1 MNTQANAAAT
11 VLPAPLATRPLYWSV
26 RRELW
31 ENRSLYLAPIA
42 VAGILLLASVISAF
56 YYWKKMGEIMR
67 PVLALDP
74 AKQAAAIGE
83 PYAYVAMLLILTVFL
98 VGFFYC
104 LDALH
109 GERRDRSILFWKSL
123 PVSDWTTVLSKAAI
137 PLVVLPLIAFT
148 IIVVTQIIMLLLLT
162 TVAVLAR
169 GLTPAILWT
178 QVPLFENALVL
189 LCGLA
194 ALALWHAPVYG
205 WLLLV
210 SSWAKRGTFLWAVL
224 PPIVLCVFEWIA
236 FHTTYLASMLSQRL
250 GNSPADVFTFVALA
264 PKVPKTPV
272 IVALTDLDPVNFFST
287 PGLWIGL
294 ACAAVFVAAAVWMR
308 RDREPI

>member
-56 YYWKKMGEIMR
+56 YYWKKMSDIMR
-67 PVLALDP
+67 PVLALGP

-83 PYAYVAMLLILTVFL
+83 PYAYVSMLLILTVFL

-162 TVAVLAR
+162 TGAVLAR

-189 LCGLA
+189 LYGLA

-224 PPIVLCVFEWIA
+224 PPVVLCVFEWIA
-236 FHTTYLASMLSQRL
+236 FHSTHLASMLSQRL
-250 GNSPADVFTFVALA
+250 GNSPADVFAFKALVVKS
-264 PKVPKTPV
+264 PKVPV
-272 IVALTDLDPVNFFST
+272 IIPLSELDPIKLFST

-294 ACAAVFVAAAVWMR
+294 IYAAVFIFAAISMR

>member
-1 MNTQANAAAT
+1 M
-11 VLPAPLATRPLYWSV
+11 

-56 YYWKKMGEIMR
+56 YYWKKMGDIMR

-98 VGFFYC
+98 VGSFYC

-123 PVSDWTTVLSKAAI
+123 PVSDVTTVLSKIAI
-137 PLVVLPLIAFT
+137 PLVVLPLIAFV
-148 IIVVTQIIMLLLLT
+148 IIVATQIIMLLLLT
-162 TVAVLAR
+162 TGAALAR

-189 LCGLA
+189 LYGLA

-236 FHTTYLASMLSQRL
+236 FQSSYFASMLGQRL

-272 IVALTDLDPVNFFST
+272 IVALTDLDPVKFFGM